1 MTGAGYVR
9 EVGAAVTAASPGDPV
24 LLSFSCCGKC
34 HSCAAEHPSYCVKF
48 NEINFGATPDFQ
60 TTKITKEGESKT
72 NGETITNGDHKK
84 DIHGGFFGQ
93 SSFANVAIVHEA
105 SVVNVK
111 GLIEDDEDLKMLAP
125 LGCGV
130 QTGTGTVVT
139 VAGATS
145 SDTVTVMGL
154 GGVGLTAI
162 MAAKMRNCKTIIGID
177 RVESRMALAKR
188 LGATHVI
195 NTSDLANSEEVVDKV
210 FAMTEG
216 QGSMITIDT
225 TGHVPLISQAVRF
238 TGNRG
243 RIYQIGIAAP
253 GSKLE
258 IPVWEFMAA
267 GKQYIG
273 TVEGD
278 SVPAD
283 YVPQMIRWYKDGLL
297 PMNEI
302 VKFFKAEDFET
313 AVKEMAEG
321 KIVKPVI
328 VW

>member
-1 MTGAGYVR
+1 M
-9 EVGAAVTAASPGDPV
+9 
-24 LLSFSCCGKC
+24 
-34 HSCAAEHPSYCVKF
+34 
-48 NEINFGATPDFQ
+48 
-60 TTKITKEGESKT
+60 
-72 NGETITNGDHKK
+72 
-84 DIHGGFFGQ
+84 
-93 SSFANVAIVHEA
+93 HEA

-111 GLIEDDEDLKMLAP
+111 GLIEGDDDLKMLAP

-145 SDTVTVMGL
+145 KDTVTVMGL
-154 GGVGLTAI
+154 GGVGLTSI

-177 RVESRMALAKR
+177 RVETRLTMAKS

-195 NTSDLANSEEVVDKV
+195 NTSELASSEEVIEKV
-210 FAMTEG
+210 FAMTDG

-225 TGHVPLISQAVRF
+225 TGHVPLISQAVQF

-278 SVPAD
+278 SVPAE
-283 YVPQMIRWYKDGLL
+283 YIPQMIRWYKDGLL

-302 VKFFKAEDFET
+302 VKFFKAEDFEA

-321 KIVKPVI
+321 RIVKPVI